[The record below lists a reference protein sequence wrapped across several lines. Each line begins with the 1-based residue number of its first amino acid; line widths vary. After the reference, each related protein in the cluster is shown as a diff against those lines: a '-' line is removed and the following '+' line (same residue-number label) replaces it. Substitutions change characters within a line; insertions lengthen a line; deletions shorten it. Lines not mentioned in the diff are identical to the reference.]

1 MKLLLDTHVVL
12 WWLHDDPRLGASAR
26 TLISSGDAQLW
37 FSVASLWEIS
47 IKHRI
52 GKLGVTA
59 AQVAAQL
66 PLARISV
73 LPIKVIH
80 LTELERLPLLHRDP
94 FDRMLLAQAMVES
107 AQLMTNDA
115 ILSGYGIPCIATD

>member
-12 WWLHDDPRLGASAR
+12 WWLHDDPRLGPSAR
-26 TLISSGDAQLW
+26 ALISGGDVQLW

-52 GKLGVTA
+52 GKLGVNA

-66 PLARISV
+66 PIARISV

-80 LTELERLPLLHRDP
+80 LTELERLPLIHRDP
-94 FDRMLLAQAMVES
+94 FDRMLLAQAIVEP

-115 ILSGYGIPCIATD
+115 ILGSYGVPCVATD

>member
-12 WWLHDDPRLGASAR
+12 WWLHDDPRLGANAHA
-26 TLISSGDAQLW
+26 LISSGEAQLW

-47 IKHRI
+47 IKHRL
-52 GKLGVTA
+52 GKLSVTA

-66 PLARISV
+66 PLSRISV

-80 LTELERLPLLHRDP
+80 LTELERLHLIHRDP
-94 FDRMLLAQAMVES
+94 FDRMLLAQAIVEP
-107 AQLMTNDA
+107 AQLMTNDT
-115 ILSGYGIPCIATD
+115 ILGGYGIPCIATD